1 MRTLFELAN
10 PRESP
15 HEATNKRVELC
26 SPRFGMV
33 SRQLRSQIMEA
44 LIDQLLAG
52 GHLGLFAAFLVWQ
65 HVKNEKRNDNLVSS
79 FQIQLRE
86 ITEDYDRRIVAMRER
101 YDAVIREARAERDS
115 DARDFLVARQ
125 AVHEQIVTK
134 LDRIIEKLSTS

>member
-1 MRTLFELAN
+1 MRTLFEREN
-10 PRESP
+10 RRESR
-15 HEATNKRVELC
+15 HETTNERVELRA
-26 SPRFGMV
+26 PWFGMV
-33 SRQLRSQIMEA
+33 PRQLRSQMMEA

-65 HVKNEKRNDNLVSS
+65 HIKNEKRNDHLVSS
-79 FQIQLRE
+79 FQVQLRE

-115 DARDFLVARQ
+115 DARDFLIARQ

-134 LDRIIEKLSTS
+134 LDRIIEKLSSS